1 MKNMKTVLL
10 LVIATMFFPNI
21 ANTKSLNIYSH
32 RQPYLLKPFI
42 DAYTKK
48 TGVQL
53 NVVYSSKGLAQRLV
67 AEGANS
73 PADLILTVD
82 IARLHRYED
91 LDLLA
96 NIDSKIL
103 NEKIPSYLRS
113 KNNTW
118 FGLSK
123 RTRAIAISRD
133 RMNPSDV
140 LRYED
145 LADPKLKGKICSRP
159 GSHVY
164 NRALMAS
171 IIAAKGL
178 EDAEK
183 WAKGLVSNLAKRPQ
197 GNDRSQ
203 LKSIYSGECDVAIIN
218 HYYYGKLTYSKNPD
232 HRRWSKASIIIFP
245 NQGIGD
251 RGAHVNISGG
261 GVVKYSK
268 NKKLATQFLEFLVT
282 EKAQTLYGDIN
293 FEYPINN
300 EFKLPNKLK
309 ALGTFREDNLLI
321 EDIAKL
327 APKAQEIIDTVY
339 W

>member
-1 MKNMKTVLL
+1 MKINLL
-10 LVIATMFFPNI
+10 LIIITIFISNI
-21 ANTKSLNIYSH
+21 AKAKILNIYSH

-42 DAYTKK
+42 EAYTKK
-48 TGVQL
+48 TGVKL
-53 NVVYSSKGLAQRLV
+53 NVVYSSKGLAQRLA

-82 IARLHRYED
+82 IARLYRYED
-91 LDLLA
+91 LNLLA
-96 NIDSKIL
+96 KIDSKIL
-103 NEKIPSYLRS
+103 NEKIPPYLRS

-123 RTRAIAISRD
+123 RTRAIAISRE
-133 RMNPSDV
+133 RINSGQV

-171 IIAAKGL
+171 MIAAKG
-178 EDAEK
+178 ENAAEK

-203 LKSIYSGECDVAIIN
+203 LKSIYSGECDIAIIN

-232 HRRWSKASIIIFP
+232 HRKWAKASIIVFP
-245 NQGIGD
+245 NQGNSD

-261 GVVKYSK
+261 GVVKFSK
-268 NKKLATQFLEFLVT
+268 NKEIAINFLEFLVT
-282 EKAQTLYGDIN
+282 DQAQVMYGDVN

-300 EFKLPNKLK
+300 KSKLPKRLK
-309 ALGTFREDNLLI
+309 ALGTFKEDNLLI
-321 EDIAKL
+321 EKIAKL
-327 APKAQEIIDTVY
+327 APKAQEIIDKVY

>member
-1 MKNMKTVLL
+1 MKINLL
-10 LVIATMFFPNI
+10 LIIITIFISNI
-21 ANTKSLNIYSH
+21 ANAKSLNIYSH

-42 DAYTKK
+42 EAYTKK
-48 TGVQL
+48 TGVKL
-53 NVVYSSKGLAQRLV
+53 NVVYSSKGLAQRLA

-82 IARLHRYED
+82 IARLYRYED

-96 NIDSKIL
+96 KIDSKIL
-103 NEKIPSYLRS
+103 NEKIPPYLRS

-123 RTRAIAISRD
+123 RTRAIAISRE
-133 RMNPSDV
+133 RVKSGQV

-171 IIAAKGL
+171 MIAAKG
-178 EDAEK
+178 ENDAEK

-232 HRRWSKASIIIFP
+232 HRKWAKASIIVFP
-245 NQGIGD
+245 NQGNSD

-261 GVVKYSK
+261 GVVKFSK
-268 NKKLATQFLEFLVT
+268 NKEIAINFLEFLVT
-282 EKAQTLYGDIN
+282 DQAQVMYGDVN

-300 EFKLPNKLK
+300 KSKLPKRLK
-309 ALGTFREDNLLI
+309 ALGTFKEDNLLI
-321 EDIAKL
+321 EKIAKL
-327 APKAQEIIDTVY
+327 APKAQEIIDKVY

>member
-1 MKNMKTVLL
+1 MKINLL
-10 LVIATMFFPNI
+10 LTIITIFISNI
-21 ANTKSLNIYSH
+21 ANAKSLNIYSH

-42 DAYTKK
+42 EAYTKK
-48 TGVQL
+48 TGVKL
-53 NVVYSSKGLAQRLV
+53 NVVYSSKGLAQRLA

-82 IARLHRYED
+82 IARLYRYED

-96 NIDSKIL
+96 KIDSKIL

-123 RTRAIAISRD
+123 RTRAIAISRE
-133 RMNPSDV
+133 RINSGQV

-171 IIAAKGL
+171 MIAAKG
-178 EDAEK
+178 ENAAEK

-203 LKSIYSGECDVAIIN
+203 LKSIYSGECDIAIIN

-232 HRRWSKASIIIFP
+232 HRKWAKASIIVFP
-245 NQGIGD
+245 NQGNSD

-261 GVVKYSK
+261 GVVKFSK
-268 NKKLATQFLEFLVT
+268 NKEIAINFLEFLVT
-282 EKAQTLYGDIN
+282 DQAQVMYGDVN

-300 EFKLPNKLK
+300 KSKLPKRLK
-309 ALGTFREDNLLI
+309 ALGTFKEDNLLI
-321 EDIAKL
+321 EKIAKL
-327 APKAQEIIDTVY
+327 APKAQEIIDKVY

>member
-1 MKNMKTVLL
+1 MKINLL
-10 LVIATMFFPNI
+10 LIIITIFISNI
-21 ANTKSLNIYSH
+21 ANAKSLNIYSH

-42 DAYTKK
+42 EAYTKK
-48 TGVQL
+48 TGVKL
-53 NVVYSSKGLAQRLV
+53 NVVYSSKGLAQRLA

-82 IARLHRYED
+82 IARLYRYED
-91 LDLLA
+91 LNLLA
-96 NIDSKIL
+96 KIDSKIL
-103 NEKIPSYLRS
+103 NEKIPPYLRS

-123 RTRAIAISRD
+123 RTRAIAISRE
-133 RMNPSDV
+133 RINSGQV

-171 IIAAKGL
+171 MIAAKG
-178 EDAEK
+178 ENDAEK

-203 LKSIYSGECDVAIIN
+203 LKSIYSGECDIAIIN

-232 HRRWSKASIIIFP
+232 HRKWAKASIIVFP
-245 NQGIGD
+245 NQGNSD

-261 GVVKYSK
+261 GVVKFSK
-268 NKKLATQFLEFLVT
+268 NKEIAINFLEFLVT
-282 EKAQTLYGDIN
+282 DQAQVMYGDVN

-300 EFKLPNKLK
+300 KSKLPKRLK
-309 ALGTFREDNLLI
+309 ALGTFKEDNLLI
-321 EDIAKL
+321 EKIAKL
-327 APKAQEIIDTVY
+327 APKAQEIIDKVY

>member
-1 MKNMKTVLL
+1 MKINLL
-10 LVIATMFFPNI
+10 LIIITIFISNI
-21 ANTKSLNIYSH
+21 ANAKSLNIYSH

-42 DAYTKK
+42 EAYTKK
-48 TGVQL
+48 TGIKL
-53 NVVYSSKGLAQRLV
+53 NVVYSSKGLAQRLA

-82 IARLHRYED
+82 IARLYRYED
-91 LDLLA
+91 LNLLA
-96 NIDSKIL
+96 KIDSKIL
-103 NEKIPSYLRS
+103 NEKIPPYLRS

-123 RTRAIAISRD
+123 RTRAIAISRE
-133 RMNPSDV
+133 RINTGQV

-171 IIAAKGL
+171 MIAAKG
-178 EDAEK
+178 ENDAEK

-232 HRRWSKASIIIFP
+232 HRKWAKASIIVFP
-245 NQGIGD
+245 NQGNSD

-261 GVVKYSK
+261 GVVKFSK
-268 NKKLATQFLEFLVT
+268 NKEIAINFLEFLVT
-282 EKAQTLYGDIN
+282 DQAQVMYGDVN

-300 EFKLPNKLK
+300 KSKLPKRLK
-309 ALGTFREDNLLI
+309 ALGTFKEDNLLI
-321 EDIAKL
+321 EKIAKL
-327 APKAQEIIDTVY
+327 APKAQEIIDKVY

>member
-1 MKNMKTVLL
+1 MKINLL
-10 LVIATMFFPNI
+10 LIIITIFISNI
-21 ANTKSLNIYSH
+21 ANAKILNIYSH

-42 DAYTKK
+42 EAYTKK
-48 TGVQL
+48 TGVKL
-53 NVVYSSKGLAQRLV
+53 NVVYSSKGLAQRLA

-82 IARLHRYED
+82 IARLYRYED
-91 LDLLA
+91 LGLLA
-96 NIDSKIL
+96 KIDSKIL
-103 NEKIPSYLRS
+103 NEKIPPYLRS

-123 RTRAIAISRD
+123 RTRAIAISRE
-133 RMNPSDV
+133 RINSGQV

-171 IIAAKGL
+171 MIAAKG
-178 EDAEK
+178 ENAAEK

-203 LKSIYSGECDVAIIN
+203 LKSIYSGECDIAIIN

-232 HRRWSKASIIIFP
+232 HRKWAKASIIVFP
-245 NQGIGD
+245 NQGNSD

-261 GVVKYSK
+261 GVVKFSK
-268 NKKLATQFLEFLVT
+268 NKEIAINFLEFLVT
-282 EKAQTLYGDIN
+282 DQAQVMYGDVN

-300 EFKLPNKLK
+300 KSKLPKRLK
-309 ALGTFREDNLLI
+309 ALGTFKEDNLLI
-321 EDIAKL
+321 EKIAKL
-327 APKAQEIIDTVY
+327 APKAQEIIDKVY

>member
-1 MKNMKTVLL
+1 MKINLL
-10 LVIATMFFPNI
+10 LIIITIFISNI
-21 ANTKSLNIYSH
+21 ANAESLNIYSH

-42 DAYTKK
+42 EAYTKK
-48 TGVQL
+48 TGVKL
-53 NVVYSSKGLAQRLV
+53 NVVYSSKGLAQRLA
-67 AEGANS
+67 AEGRNS

-82 IARLHRYED
+82 IARLYRYED
-91 LDLLA
+91 LNLLA
-96 NIDSKIL
+96 KIDSKIL
-103 NEKIPSYLRS
+103 NEKIPPYLRS

-123 RTRAIAISRD
+123 RTRAIAISRE
-133 RMNPSDV
+133 RINSGQV

-145 LADPKLKGKICSRP
+145 LADPKLKGKICTRP

-171 IIAAKGL
+171 MIAAKG
-178 EDAEK
+178 ENDAEK

-232 HRRWSKASIIIFP
+232 HRKWAKASIIVFP
-245 NQGIGD
+245 NQGNSD

-261 GVVKYSK
+261 GVVKFSK
-268 NKKLATQFLEFLVT
+268 NKEIAINFLEFLVT
-282 EKAQTLYGDIN
+282 DQAQVMYGDVN

-300 EFKLPNKLK
+300 KSKLPKRLK
-309 ALGTFREDNLLI
+309 ALGTFKEDNLLI
-321 EDIAKL
+321 EKIAKL
-327 APKAQEIIDTVY
+327 APKAQEIIDKVY

>member
-1 MKNMKTVLL
+1 MKINLL
-10 LVIATMFFPNI
+10 LIIITIFISNI
-21 ANTKSLNIYSH
+21 ANAKSLNIYSH

-42 DAYTKK
+42 EAYTKK
-48 TGVQL
+48 TGVKL
-53 NVVYSSKGLAQRLV
+53 NVVYSSKGLAQRLA

-82 IARLHRYED
+82 IARLYRYED

-96 NIDSKIL
+96 KIDSKIL
-103 NEKIPSYLRS
+103 NEKIPPYLRS

-123 RTRAIAISRD
+123 RTRAIAISRE
-133 RMNPSDV
+133 RINSGQV

-171 IIAAKGL
+171 MIAAKG
-178 EDAEK
+178 ENDAEK

-203 LKSIYSGECDVAIIN
+203 LKSIYSGECDIAIIN

-232 HRRWSKASIIIFP
+232 HRKWAKASIIVFP
-245 NQGIGD
+245 NQGNSD

-261 GVVKYSK
+261 GVVKFSK
-268 NKKLATQFLEFLVT
+268 NKEIAINFLEFLVT
-282 EKAQTLYGDIN
+282 DQAQVMYGDVN

-300 EFKLPNKLK
+300 KSKLPKRLK
-309 ALGTFREDNLLI
+309 ALGTFKEDNLLI
-321 EDIAKL
+321 EKIAKL
-327 APKAQEIIDTVY
+327 APKAQEIIDKVY

>member
-1 MKNMKTVLL
+1 MKINLL
-10 LVIATMFFPNI
+10 LTIITIFISNI
-21 ANTKSLNIYSH
+21 ANAKSLNIYSH

-42 DAYTKK
+42 EAYTKK
-48 TGVQL
+48 TGVKL
-53 NVVYSSKGLAQRLV
+53 NVVYSSKGLAQRLA

-73 PADLILTVD
+73 PAYLILTVD
-82 IARLHRYED
+82 IARLYRYED

-96 NIDSKIL
+96 KIDSKIL
-103 NEKIPSYLRS
+103 NEKIPPYLRS

-133 RMNPSDV
+133 RINAGQV

-171 IIAAKGL
+171 MIAAKG
-178 EDAEK
+178 ENAAEK

-232 HRRWSKASIIIFP
+232 NRKWAKASIIVFP
-245 NQGIGD
+245 NQGNSD
-251 RGAHVNISGG
+251 RGAHVNISG
-261 GVVKYSK
+261 
-268 NKKLATQFLEFLVT
+268 
-282 EKAQTLYGDIN
+282 
-293 FEYPINN
+293 
-300 EFKLPNKLK
+300 
-309 ALGTFREDNLLI
+309 
-321 EDIAKL
+321 
-327 APKAQEIIDTVY
+327 
-339 W
+339 

>member
-1 MKNMKTVLL
+1 MKINLL
-10 LVIATMFFPNI
+10 LIIITIFISNI
-21 ANTKSLNIYSH
+21 ANAKSLNIYSH

-42 DAYTKK
+42 EAYTKK
-48 TGVQL
+48 TGIKL
-53 NVVYSSKGLAQRLV
+53 NVVYSSKGLAQRLA

-82 IARLHRYED
+82 IARLYRYED
-91 LDLLA
+91 LNLLA
-96 NIDSKIL
+96 KIDSKIL
-103 NEKIPSYLRS
+103 NEKIPPYLRS

-123 RTRAIAISRD
+123 RTRAIAISRE
-133 RMNPSDV
+133 RINAGQI

-171 IIAAKGL
+171 MIAAKG
-178 EDAEK
+178 ENDAEK

-232 HRRWSKASIIIFP
+232 HRKWAKASIIVFP
-245 NQGIGD
+245 NQGNSD

-261 GVVKYSK
+261 GVVKFSK
-268 NKKLATQFLEFLVT
+268 NKEIAINFLEFLVT
-282 EKAQTLYGDIN
+282 DQAQVMYGDVN

-300 EFKLPNKLK
+300 KSKLPKRLK
-309 ALGTFREDNLLI
+309 ALGTFKEDNLLI
-321 EDIAKL
+321 EKIAKL
-327 APKAQEIIDTVY
+327 APKAQEIIDKVY

>member
-1 MKNMKTVLL
+1 MKINLL
-10 LVIATMFFPNI
+10 LIVITIFISNI
-21 ANTKSLNIYSH
+21 ANAKSLNIYSH

-42 DAYTKK
+42 EAYTKK
-48 TGVQL
+48 TGIKL
-53 NVVYSSKGLAQRLV
+53 NVVYSSKGLAQRLA

-82 IARLHRYED
+82 IARLYRYED
-91 LDLLA
+91 LNLLA
-96 NIDSKIL
+96 KIDSKIL
-103 NEKIPSYLRS
+103 NEKIPPYLRS

-123 RTRAIAISRD
+123 RTRAIAISRE
-133 RMNPSDV
+133 RINSGQV

-171 IIAAKGL
+171 MIAAKG
-178 EDAEK
+178 ENAAEK

-203 LKSIYSGECDVAIIN
+203 LKSIYSGECDIAIIN

-232 HRRWSKASIIIFP
+232 HRKWAKASIIVFP
-245 NQGIGD
+245 NQGNSD

-261 GVVKYSK
+261 GVVKFSK
-268 NKKLATQFLEFLVT
+268 NKEIAINFLEFLVT
-282 EKAQTLYGDIN
+282 DQAQVMYGDVN

-300 EFKLPNKLK
+300 KSKLPKRLK
-309 ALGTFREDNLLI
+309 ALGTFKEDNLLI
-321 EDIAKL
+321 EKIAKL
-327 APKAQEIIDTVY
+327 APKAQEIIDKVY

>member
-1 MKNMKTVLL
+1 MKINLL
-10 LVIATMFFPNI
+10 LIIITIFISNI
-21 ANTKSLNIYSH
+21 ANAKSLNIYSH

-42 DAYTKK
+42 EAYTKK
-48 TGVQL
+48 TGIKL
-53 NVVYSSKGLAQRLV
+53 NVVYSSKGLAQRLA

-82 IARLHRYED
+82 IARLYRYED

-96 NIDSKIL
+96 KIDSKIL
-103 NEKIPSYLRS
+103 NEKIPPYLRS

-123 RTRAIAISRD
+123 RTRAIAISRE
-133 RMNPSDV
+133 RINSGQV

-145 LADPKLKGKICSRP
+145 LADPKLKGKICTRP

-171 IIAAKGL
+171 MIAAKG
-178 EDAEK
+178 ENDAEK

-232 HRRWSKASIIIFP
+232 HRKWAKASIIVFP
-245 NQGIGD
+245 NQGNSD

-261 GVVKYSK
+261 GVVKFSK
-268 NKKLATQFLEFLVT
+268 NKEIAINFLEFLVT
-282 EKAQTLYGDIN
+282 DQAQVMYGDVN

-300 EFKLPNKLK
+300 KSKLPKRLK
-309 ALGTFREDNLLI
+309 ALGTFKEDNLLI
-321 EDIAKL
+321 EKIAKL
-327 APKAQEIIDTVY
+327 APKAQEIIDKVY

>member
-1 MKNMKTVLL
+1 MKINLL
-10 LVIATMFFPNI
+10 LIIITIFISNI
-21 ANTKSLNIYSH
+21 ANAKSLNIYSH

-42 DAYTKK
+42 EAYTKK
-48 TGVQL
+48 TGIKL
-53 NVVYSSKGLAQRLV
+53 NVVYSSKGLAQRLA

-82 IARLHRYED
+82 IARLYRYED

-96 NIDSKIL
+96 KIDSKIL
-103 NEKIPSYLRS
+103 YEKIPSYLRS

-123 RTRAIAISRD
+123 RTRAIAISRE
-133 RMNPSDV
+133 RVKSGQV

-145 LADPKLKGKICSRP
+145 LADPKLKGKICTRP

-171 IIAAKGL
+171 MIAAKG
-178 EDAEK
+178 ENDAEK

-232 HRRWSKASIIIFP
+232 HRKWAKASIIVLP
-245 NQGIGD
+245 NQGNSD

-261 GVVKYSK
+261 GVVKFSK
-268 NKKLATQFLEFLVT
+268 NKDIAINFLEFLVSDQ
-282 EKAQTLYGDIN
+282 AQVMYGDVN

-300 EFKLPNKLK
+300 KSKLPKRLK
-309 ALGTFREDNLLI
+309 ALGTFKEDNLLI
-321 EDIAKL
+321 EKIAKL
-327 APKAQEIIDTVY
+327 APKAQEIIDKVY

>member
-1 MKNMKTVLL
+1 MKINLL
-10 LVIATMFFPNI
+10 LIIITIFISNI
-21 ANTKSLNIYSH
+21 ANAKSLNIYSH

-42 DAYTKK
+42 EAYTKK
-48 TGVQL
+48 TGVKL
-53 NVVYSSKGLAQRLV
+53 NVVYSSKGLAQRLA

-82 IARLHRYED
+82 IARLYRYED
-91 LDLLA
+91 LNLLA
-96 NIDSKIL
+96 KIDSKIL
-103 NEKIPSYLRS
+103 NEKIPPYLRS

-123 RTRAIAISRD
+123 RTRAIAISRE
-133 RMNPSDV
+133 RINSGQV

-171 IIAAKGL
+171 MIAAKG
-178 EDAEK
+178 ENAAEK

-203 LKSIYSGECDVAIIN
+203 LKSIYSGECDIAIIN

-232 HRRWSKASIIIFP
+232 HRKWAKASIIVFP
-245 NQGIGD
+245 NQGNSD

-261 GVVKYSK
+261 GVVKFSK
-268 NKKLATQFLEFLVT
+268 NKEIAINFLEFLVT
-282 EKAQTLYGDIN
+282 DQAQVMYGDVN

-300 EFKLPNKLK
+300 KSKLPKRLK
-309 ALGTFREDNLLI
+309 ALGTFKEDNLLI
-321 EDIAKL
+321 EKIAKL
-327 APKAQEIIDTVY
+327 APKAQEIIDKVY

>member
-1 MKNMKTVLL
+1 MKINLL
-10 LVIATMFFPNI
+10 LIIITIFISNI
-21 ANTKSLNIYSH
+21 ANAKSLNIYSH

-42 DAYTKK
+42 EAYTKK
-48 TGVQL
+48 TGVKL
-53 NVVYSSKGLAQRLV
+53 NVVYSSKGLAQRLA

-82 IARLHRYED
+82 IARLYRYED

-96 NIDSKIL
+96 KIDSKIL

-123 RTRAIAISRD
+123 RTRAIAISRE
-133 RMNPSDV
+133 RVKSGQV

-171 IIAAKGL
+171 MIAAKG
-178 EDAEK
+178 ENDAEK

-232 HRRWSKASIIIFP
+232 HRKWAKASIIVFP
-245 NQGIGD
+245 NQGNSD

-261 GVVKYSK
+261 GVVKFSK
-268 NKKLATQFLEFLVT
+268 NKEIAINFLEFLVT
-282 EKAQTLYGDIN
+282 DQAQVMYGDVN

-300 EFKLPNKLK
+300 KSKLPKRLK
-309 ALGTFREDNLLI
+309 ALGTFKEDNLLI
-321 EDIAKL
+321 EKIAKL
-327 APKAQEIIDTVY
+327 APKAQEIIDKVY

>member
-1 MKNMKTVLL
+1 MKINLL
-10 LVIATMFFPNI
+10 LIIITIFISNI
-21 ANTKSLNIYSH
+21 ANAKSLNIYSH

-42 DAYTKK
+42 EAYTKK
-48 TGVQL
+48 TGVKL
-53 NVVYSSKGLAQRLV
+53 NVVYSSKGLAQRLA

-82 IARLHRYED
+82 IARLYRYED
-91 LDLLA
+91 LSLLA
-96 NIDSKIL
+96 KIDSKIL
-103 NEKIPSYLRS
+103 NEKIPPYLRS

-123 RTRAIAISRD
+123 RTRAIAISRE
-133 RMNPSDV
+133 RINAGQV

-171 IIAAKGL
+171 MIAAKG
-178 EDAEK
+178 ENAAEK

-203 LKSIYSGECDVAIIN
+203 LKSIYSGECDIAIIN

-232 HRRWSKASIIIFP
+232 HRKWAKASIIVFP
-245 NQGIGD
+245 NQGNSD

-261 GVVKYSK
+261 GVVKFSK
-268 NKKLATQFLEFLVT
+268 NKEIAINFLEFLVT
-282 EKAQTLYGDIN
+282 DQAQVMYGDVN

-300 EFKLPNKLK
+300 KSKLPKRLK
-309 ALGTFREDNLLI
+309 ALGTFKEDNLLI
-321 EDIAKL
+321 EKIAKL
-327 APKAQEIIDTVY
+327 APKAQEIIDKVY

>member
-1 MKNMKTVLL
+1 MKISILSIMAIVFISN
-10 LVIATMFFPNI
+10 LVNAQ
-21 ANTKSLNIYSH
+21 SLNIYSH

-42 DAYTKK
+42 EAYTKK
-48 TGVQL
+48 TGVKL
-53 NVVYSSKGLAQRLV
+53 NVVYSSKGLAQRLA

-82 IARLHRYED
+82 IARLYRYED
-91 LDLLA
+91 LGLLA
-96 NIDSKIL
+96 KIVSKIL
-103 NEKIPSYLRS
+103 NEKIPPYLRS

-123 RTRAIAISRD
+123 RTRAIAVSKN
-133 RMNPSDV
+133 RMNSGDV

-171 IIAAKGL
+171 IIAANG
-178 EDAEK
+178 EVYAEK

-203 LKSIYSGECDVAIIN
+203 IKSIYSGECDVAIIN
-218 HYYYGKLTYSKNPD
+218 HYYYGKLTYSKNSD
-232 HRRWSKASIIIFP
+232 HQKWAKASFIVFP
-245 NQGIGD
+245 NQGSND

-261 GVVKYSK
+261 GVVKFSK
-268 NKKLATQFLEFLVT
+268 NKEMAINFLEFLVD
-282 EKAQTLYGDIN
+282 EEAQILYGDVN

-300 EFKLPNKLK
+300 KSKLPKRLK
-309 ALGTFREDNLLI
+309 ALGTFKEDNLLI
-321 EDIAKL
+321 EEIAKL
-327 APKAQEIIDTVY
+327 APKAQEIIDKVY

>member
-1 MKNMKTVLL
+1 M
-10 LVIATMFFPNI
+10 A
-21 ANTKSLNIYSH
+21 
-32 RQPYLLKPFI
+32 
-42 DAYTKK
+42 
-48 TGVQL
+48 
-53 NVVYSSKGLAQRLV
+53 

-73 PADLILTVD
+73 TADLILTVD
-82 IARLHRYED
+82 IARLDRYED

-96 NIDSKIL
+96 KIDSKIL
-103 NEKIPSYLRS
+103 NEKIPPYLRS

-123 RTRAIAISRD
+123 RTRAIAISRE
-133 RMNPSDV
+133 RINSGQV

-171 IIAAKGL
+171 MIAAKG
-178 EDAEK
+178 ENDAEK

-232 HRRWSKASIIIFP
+232 HRKWAKASIIVFP
-245 NQGIGD
+245 NQGNSD

-261 GVVKYSK
+261 GVVKFSK
-268 NKKLATQFLEFLVT
+268 NKEIAINFLEFLVT
-282 EKAQTLYGDIN
+282 DQAQVIYGDVN

-300 EFKLPNKLK
+300 KSKLPKRLK
-309 ALGTFREDNLLI
+309 ALGTFKEDNLLI
-321 EDIAKL
+321 ENIAKL
-327 APKAQEIIDTVY
+327 APKAQEIIDKVY

>member
-1 MKNMKTVLL
+1 MKINLL
-10 LVIATMFFPNI
+10 LIIITIFISNI
-21 ANTKSLNIYSH
+21 ANAKSLNIYSH

-42 DAYTKK
+42 EAYTKK
-48 TGVQL
+48 TGVKL
-53 NVVYSSKGLAQRLV
+53 NVVYSSKGLAQRLA

-82 IARLHRYED
+82 IARLYRYED
-91 LDLLA
+91 LNLLA
-96 NIDSKIL
+96 KIDSKIL
-103 NEKIPSYLRS
+103 NEKIPPYLRS

-123 RTRAIAISRD
+123 RTRAIAISRE
-133 RMNPSDV
+133 RVKSGQV

-145 LADPKLKGKICSRP
+145 LADPKLKGKICTRP

-171 IIAAKGL
+171 MIAAKG
-178 EDAEK
+178 ENDAEK

-232 HRRWSKASIIIFP
+232 HRKWAKASIIVFP
-245 NQGIGD
+245 NQGNSD

-261 GVVKYSK
+261 GVVKFSK
-268 NKKLATQFLEFLVT
+268 NKEIAINFLEFLVT
-282 EKAQTLYGDIN
+282 DQAQVMYGDVN

-300 EFKLPNKLK
+300 KSKLPKRLK
-309 ALGTFREDNLLI
+309 ALGTFKEDNLLI
-321 EDIAKL
+321 EKIAKL
-327 APKAQEIIDTVY
+327 APKAQEIIDKVY

>member
-1 MKNMKTVLL
+1 M
-10 LVIATMFFPNI
+10 A
-21 ANTKSLNIYSH
+21 
-32 RQPYLLKPFI
+32 
-42 DAYTKK
+42 
-48 TGVQL
+48 
-53 NVVYSSKGLAQRLV
+53 

-82 IARLHRYED
+82 IARLYRYED

-96 NIDSKIL
+96 KIDSKIL

-123 RTRAIAISRD
+123 RTRAIAISRE
-133 RMNPSDV
+133 RINSGQV

-145 LADPKLKGKICSRP
+145 LADPKLKGKICTRP

-171 IIAAKGL
+171 MIAAKG
-178 EDAEK
+178 ENDAEK

-232 HRRWSKASIIIFP
+232 HRKWAKASIIVFP
-245 NQGIGD
+245 NQGNSD

-261 GVVKYSK
+261 GVVKFSK
-268 NKKLATQFLEFLVT
+268 NKEIAINFLEFLVT
-282 EKAQTLYGDIN
+282 DQAQVMYGDVN

-300 EFKLPNKLK
+300 KSKLPKRLK
-309 ALGTFREDNLLI
+309 ALGTFKEDNLLI
-321 EDIAKL
+321 EKIAKL
-327 APKAQEIIDTVY
+327 APKAQEIIDKVY

>member
-1 MKNMKTVLL
+1 MKINLL
-10 LVIATMFFPNI
+10 LIIITIFISNI
-21 ANTKSLNIYSH
+21 ANAKSLNIYSH

-42 DAYTKK
+42 EAYTKK
-48 TGVQL
+48 TGIKL
-53 NVVYSSKGLAQRLV
+53 NVVYSSKGLAQRLA

-82 IARLHRYED
+82 IARLYRYED
-91 LDLLA
+91 LNLLA
-96 NIDSKIL
+96 KINSKIL
-103 NEKIPSYLRS
+103 NEKIPPYLRS

-123 RTRAIAISRD
+123 RTRAIAISRE
-133 RMNPSDV
+133 RVKSGQV

-145 LADPKLKGKICSRP
+145 LADPKLKGKICTRP

-171 IIAAKGL
+171 MIAAKG
-178 EDAEK
+178 ENDAEK

-232 HRRWSKASIIIFP
+232 HRKWAKASIIVFP
-245 NQGIGD
+245 NQGNSD

-261 GVVKYSK
+261 GVVKFSK
-268 NKKLATQFLEFLVT
+268 NKEIAINFLEFLVT
-282 EKAQTLYGDIN
+282 DQAQVMYGDVN

-300 EFKLPNKLK
+300 KSKLPKRLK
-309 ALGTFREDNLLI
+309 ALGTFKEDNLLI
-321 EDIAKL
+321 EKIAKL
-327 APKAQEIIDTVY
+327 APKAQEIIDKVY

>member
-1 MKNMKTVLL
+1 MKINLILIIIT
-10 LVIATMFFPNI
+10 IFISNI
-21 ANTKSLNIYSH
+21 ANAKSLNIYSH

-42 DAYTKK
+42 EAYTKK
-48 TGVQL
+48 TGIKL
-53 NVVYSSKGLAQRLV
+53 NVVYSSKGLAQRLA

-82 IARLHRYED
+82 IARLYRYED
-91 LDLLA
+91 LNLLA
-96 NIDSKIL
+96 KINSKIL
-103 NEKIPSYLRS
+103 NEKIPPYLRS

-123 RTRAIAISRD
+123 RTRAIAISRE
-133 RMNPSDV
+133 RINSGQV

-171 IIAAKGL
+171 MIAAKG
-178 EDAEK
+178 ENAAEK

-232 HRRWSKASIIIFP
+232 HRKWAKASIIVFP
-245 NQGIGD
+245 NQGNSD

-261 GVVKYSK
+261 GVVKFSK
-268 NKKLATQFLEFLVT
+268 NKEIAINFLEFLVT
-282 EKAQTLYGDIN
+282 DQAQVMYGDVN

-300 EFKLPNKLK
+300 KSKLPKRLK
-309 ALGTFREDNLLI
+309 ALGTFKEDNLLI
-321 EDIAKL
+321 EKIAKL
-327 APKAQEIIDTVY
+327 APKAQEIIDKVY

>member
-1 MKNMKTVLL
+1 MKINLL
-10 LVIATMFFPNI
+10 LIIITIFISNI
-21 ANTKSLNIYSH
+21 ANAKSLNIYSH

-42 DAYTKK
+42 EAYTKK
-48 TGVQL
+48 TGVKL
-53 NVVYSSKGLAQRLV
+53 NVVYSSKGLAQRLA

-82 IARLHRYED
+82 IARLYRYED

-96 NIDSKIL
+96 KIDSKIL
-103 NEKIPSYLRS
+103 NEKIPPYLRS

-123 RTRAIAISRD
+123 RTRAIAISRE
-133 RMNPSDV
+133 RINSGQV

-171 IIAAKGL
+171 MIAAKG
-178 EDAEK
+178 ENAAEK

-203 LKSIYSGECDVAIIN
+203 LKSIYSGECDIAIIN

-232 HRRWSKASIIIFP
+232 HRKWAKASIIVFP
-245 NQGIGD
+245 NQGNSD

-261 GVVKYSK
+261 GVVKFSK
-268 NKKLATQFLEFLVT
+268 NKEIAINFLEFLVT
-282 EKAQTLYGDIN
+282 DQAQVMYGDVN

-300 EFKLPNKLK
+300 KSKLPKRLK
-309 ALGTFREDNLLI
+309 ALGTFKEDNLLI
-321 EDIAKL
+321 EKIAKL
-327 APKAQEIIDTVY
+327 APKAQEIIDKVY

>member
-1 MKNMKTVLL
+1 MKINLL
-10 LVIATMFFPNI
+10 LIIITIFISNI
-21 ANTKSLNIYSH
+21 ANAKSLNIYSH

-42 DAYTKK
+42 EAYTKK
-48 TGVQL
+48 TGIKL
-53 NVVYSSKGLAQRLV
+53 NVVYSSKGLAQRLA
-67 AEGANS
+67 AEGGNS

-82 IARLHRYED
+82 IARLYRYED
-91 LDLLA
+91 LNLLA
-96 NIDSKIL
+96 KIDSKIL
-103 NEKIPSYLRS
+103 NEKIPPYLRS

-123 RTRAIAISRD
+123 RTRAIAISRE
-133 RMNPSDV
+133 RINSGQV

-171 IIAAKGL
+171 MIAAKG
-178 EDAEK
+178 ESDAEK

-232 HRRWSKASIIIFP
+232 HRKWAKASIIVFP
-245 NQGIGD
+245 NQGNSD

-261 GVVKYSK
+261 GVVKFSK
-268 NKKLATQFLEFLVT
+268 NKEIAINFLEFLVT
-282 EKAQTLYGDIN
+282 DQAQVMYGDVN

-300 EFKLPNKLK
+300 KSKLPKRLK
-309 ALGTFREDNLLI
+309 ALGTFKEDNLLI
-321 EDIAKL
+321 EKIAKL
-327 APKAQEIIDTVY
+327 APKAQEIIDKVY

>member
-1 MKNMKTVLL
+1 MKINLL
-10 LVIATMFFPNI
+10 LIIITIFISNI
-21 ANTKSLNIYSH
+21 ANAKSLNIYSH

-42 DAYTKK
+42 EAYTKK
-48 TGVQL
+48 TGIKL
-53 NVVYSSKGLAQRLV
+53 NVVYSSKGLAQRLA

-82 IARLHRYED
+82 IARLYRYED
-91 LDLLA
+91 LNLLA
-96 NIDSKIL
+96 KIDSKIL
-103 NEKIPSYLRS
+103 NEKIPPYLRS

-123 RTRAIAISRD
+123 RTRAIAISRE
-133 RMNPSDV
+133 RINSGQV

-171 IIAAKGL
+171 MIAAKG
-178 EDAEK
+178 ENNAEK

-232 HRRWSKASIIIFP
+232 HRKWAKASIIVFP
-245 NQGIGD
+245 NQGNSD

-261 GVVKYSK
+261 GVVKFSK
-268 NKKLATQFLEFLVT
+268 NKEIAINFLEFLVT
-282 EKAQTLYGDIN
+282 DQAQVMYGDVN

-300 EFKLPNKLK
+300 KSKLPKRLK
-309 ALGTFREDNLLI
+309 ALGTFKEDNLLI
-321 EDIAKL
+321 EKIAKL
-327 APKAQEIIDTVY
+327 APKAQEIIDKVY

>member
-1 MKNMKTVLL
+1 MKINLL
-10 LVIATMFFPNI
+10 LIIITIFISNI
-21 ANTKSLNIYSH
+21 ANAKSLNIYSH

-42 DAYTKK
+42 EAYTKK
-48 TGVQL
+48 TGVKL
-53 NVVYSSKGLAQRLV
+53 NVVYSSKGLAQRLA

-96 NIDSKIL
+96 KIDSKIL
-103 NEKIPSYLRS
+103 NEKIPPYLRS

-123 RTRAIAISRD
+123 RTRAIAISRE
-133 RMNPSDV
+133 RVKSGQV

-171 IIAAKGL
+171 MIAAKG
-178 EDAEK
+178 ENDAEK

-232 HRRWSKASIIIFP
+232 HRKWAKASIIVFP
-245 NQGIGD
+245 NQGNSD

-261 GVVKYSK
+261 GVVKFSK
-268 NKKLATQFLEFLVT
+268 NKEIAINFLEFLVT
-282 EKAQTLYGDIN
+282 DQAQVMYGDVN

-300 EFKLPNKLK
+300 KSKLPKRLK
-309 ALGTFREDNLLI
+309 ALGTFKEDNLLI
-321 EDIAKL
+321 EKIAKL
-327 APKAQEIIDTVY
+327 APKAQEIIDKVY

>member
-1 MKNMKTVLL
+1 MKINLL
-10 LVIATMFFPNI
+10 LIIITIFISNI
-21 ANTKSLNIYSH
+21 ANAKSLNIYSH

-42 DAYTKK
+42 EAYTKK
-48 TGVQL
+48 TGVKL
-53 NVVYSSKGLAQRLV
+53 NVVYSSKGLAQRLA

-82 IARLHRYED
+82 IARLYRYED

-96 NIDSKIL
+96 KIDSKIL
-103 NEKIPSYLRS
+103 HEKIPSYLRS

-123 RTRAIAISRD
+123 RTRAIAISRE
-133 RMNPSDV
+133 RINSGQV

-171 IIAAKGL
+171 MIAAKG
-178 EDAEK
+178 ENAAEK

-203 LKSIYSGECDVAIIN
+203 LKSIYSGECDIAIIN

-232 HRRWSKASIIIFP
+232 HRKWAKASIIVFP
-245 NQGIGD
+245 NQGNSD

-261 GVVKYSK
+261 GVVKFSK
-268 NKKLATQFLEFLVT
+268 NKEIAINFLEFLVT
-282 EKAQTLYGDIN
+282 DQAQVMYGDVN

-300 EFKLPNKLK
+300 KSKLPKRLK
-309 ALGTFREDNLLI
+309 ALGTFKEDNLLI
-321 EDIAKL
+321 EKIAKL
-327 APKAQEIIDTVY
+327 APKAQEIIDKVY

>member
-1 MKNMKTVLL
+1 M
-10 LVIATMFFPNI
+10 
-21 ANTKSLNIYSH
+21 Y
-32 RQPYLLKPFI
+32 
-42 DAYTKK
+42 
-48 TGVQL
+48 
-53 NVVYSSKGLAQRLV
+53 
-67 AEGANS
+67 
-73 PADLILTVD
+73 
-82 IARLHRYED
+82 RYED

-96 NIDSKIL
+96 KIDSKIL
-103 NEKIPSYLRS
+103 IENIPPYLRS

-123 RTRAIAISRD
+123 RTRAIAVSKD
-133 RMNPSDV
+133 RMNSGDV

-171 IIAAKGL
+171 IIAAKGAD
-178 EDAEK
+178 DAEK

-232 HRRWSKASIIIFP
+232 HRKWAKASIIVFP
-245 NQGIGD
+245 NQGPGD

-261 GVVKYSK
+261 GVVKFSK
-268 NKKLATQFLEFLVT
+268 NKETATKFLEFLVT
-282 EKAQTLYGDIN
+282 DEAQILYGDVN

-300 EFKLPNKLK
+300 KSKLPKRLK
-309 ALGTFREDNLLI
+309 ALGTFKEDSLLI

-327 APKAQEIIDTVY
+327 APKAQDIIDTVSVSY
-339 W
+339 THLTLPTNREV

>member
-1 MKNMKTVLL
+1 MKINLL
-10 LVIATMFFPNI
+10 LIIITIFISNI
-21 ANTKSLNIYSH
+21 ANAKILNIYSH

-42 DAYTKK
+42 EAYTKK
-48 TGVQL
+48 TGIKL
-53 NVVYSSKGLAQRLV
+53 NVVYSSKGLAQRLA

-82 IARLHRYED
+82 IARLYRYED
-91 LDLLA
+91 LNLLA
-96 NIDSKIL
+96 KIDSKIL
-103 NEKIPSYLRS
+103 NEKIPPYLRS

-123 RTRAIAISRD
+123 RTRAIAISRE
-133 RMNPSDV
+133 RINSGQV

-145 LADPKLKGKICSRP
+145 LADPKLKGKICTRP

-171 IIAAKGL
+171 MIAAKG
-178 EDAEK
+178 ENDAEK

-232 HRRWSKASIIIFP
+232 HRKWAKASIIVFP
-245 NQGIGD
+245 NQGNSD

-261 GVVKYSK
+261 GVVKFSK
-268 NKKLATQFLEFLVT
+268 NKEIAINFLEFLVT
-282 EKAQTLYGDIN
+282 DQAQVMYGDVN

-300 EFKLPNKLK
+300 KSKLPKRLK
-309 ALGTFREDNLLI
+309 ALGTFKEDNLLI
-321 EDIAKL
+321 EKIAKL
-327 APKAQEIIDTVY
+327 APKAQEIIDKVY

>member
-1 MKNMKTVLL
+1 MKISILSIMAIVFISN
-10 LVIATMFFPNI
+10 LVNAQ
-21 ANTKSLNIYSH
+21 SLNIYSH

-42 DAYTKK
+42 EAYTKK
-48 TGVQL
+48 TGVKL
-53 NVVYSSKGLAQRLV
+53 NVVYSSKGLAQRLA

-82 IARLHRYED
+82 IARLYRYED

-96 NIDSKIL
+96 KLDSKIL
-103 NEKIPSYLRS
+103 NEKIPPYLRS

-123 RTRAIAISRD
+123 RTRAIAVSKN
-133 RMNPSDV
+133 RMNSGDV

-171 IIAAKGL
+171 IIAANG
-178 EDAEK
+178 EVYAEK

-203 LKSIYSGECDVAIIN
+203 IKSIYSGECDVAIIN
-218 HYYYGKLTYSKNPD
+218 HYYYGKLTYSKNSD
-232 HRRWSKASIIIFP
+232 HQKWAKASFIVFP
-245 NQGIGD
+245 NQGSND

-261 GVVKYSK
+261 GVVKFSK
-268 NKKLATQFLEFLVT
+268 NKEMAINFLEFLVD
-282 EKAQTLYGDIN
+282 EEAQILYGDVN

-300 EFKLPNKLK
+300 KSKLPKRLK
-309 ALGTFREDNLLI
+309 ALGTFKEDNLLI
-321 EDIAKL
+321 EEIAKL
-327 APKAQEIIDTVY
+327 APKAQEIIDKVY

>member
-1 MKNMKTVLL
+1 MKINLL
-10 LVIATMFFPNI
+10 LIIITIFISNI
-21 ANTKSLNIYSH
+21 ANAKSLNIYSH

-42 DAYTKK
+42 EAYTKK
-48 TGVQL
+48 TGVKL
-53 NVVYSSKGLAQRLV
+53 NVVYSSKGLAQRLA

-82 IARLHRYED
+82 IARLYRYED
-91 LDLLA
+91 LNLLA
-96 NIDSKIL
+96 KIDSKIL
-103 NEKIPSYLRS
+103 NEKIPPYLRS

-123 RTRAIAISRD
+123 RTRAIAISRE
-133 RMNPSDV
+133 RINSGQV

-171 IIAAKGL
+171 MIAAKG
-178 EDAEK
+178 ENDAEK

-232 HRRWSKASIIIFP
+232 HRKWAKASIIVFP
-245 NQGIGD
+245 NQGNSD

-261 GVVKYSK
+261 GVVKFSK
-268 NKKLATQFLEFLVT
+268 NKEIAINFLEFLVT
-282 EKAQTLYGDIN
+282 DQAQVMYGDVN

-300 EFKLPNKLK
+300 KSKLPKRLK
-309 ALGTFREDNLLI
+309 ALGTFKEDNLLI
-321 EDIAKL
+321 EKIAKL

>member
-1 MKNMKTVLL
+1 MKINLL
-10 LVIATMFFPNI
+10 LIIITIFISNI
-21 ANTKSLNIYSH
+21 ANAKSLNIYSH

-42 DAYTKK
+42 EAYTKK
-48 TGVQL
+48 TGVKL
-53 NVVYSSKGLAQRLV
+53 NVVYSSKGLAQRLA
-67 AEGANS
+67 AEGTNS

-96 NIDSKIL
+96 KIDSKIL
-103 NEKIPSYLRS
+103 NKKIPSYLIS

-123 RTRAIAISRD
+123 RTRAIAISRE
-133 RMNPSDV
+133 RINSGQV

-171 IIAAKGL
+171 MIAAKG
-178 EDAEK
+178 ENAAEK

-232 HRRWSKASIIIFP
+232 HRKWAKASIIVFP
-245 NQGIGD
+245 NQGNSD

-261 GVVKYSK
+261 GVVKFSK
-268 NKKLATQFLEFLVT
+268 NKEIAINFLEFLVT
-282 EKAQTLYGDIN
+282 DQAQVMYGDVN

-300 EFKLPNKLK
+300 KSKLPKRLK
-309 ALGTFREDNLLI
+309 ALGTFKEDNLLI
-321 EDIAKL
+321 EKIAKL
-327 APKAQEIIDTVY
+327 APKAQEIIDKVY

>member
-1 MKNMKTVLL
+1 MKINLL
-10 LVIATMFFPNI
+10 LIIITIFISNI
-21 ANTKSLNIYSH
+21 ANAKILNIYSH

-42 DAYTKK
+42 EAYTKK
-48 TGVQL
+48 TGVKL
-53 NVVYSSKGLAQRLV
+53 NVVYSSKGLAQRLA

-82 IARLHRYED
+82 IARLYRYED
-91 LDLLA
+91 LGLLA
-96 NIDSKIL
+96 KIDSKIL
-103 NEKIPSYLRS
+103 NKKIPPYLRS

-123 RTRAIAISRD
+123 RTRAIAISRE
-133 RMNPSDV
+133 RINSGQV

-171 IIAAKGL
+171 MIAAKG
-178 EDAEK
+178 ENDAEK

-232 HRRWSKASIIIFP
+232 HRKWAKASIIVFP
-245 NQGIGD
+245 NQGNSD

-261 GVVKYSK
+261 GVVKFSK
-268 NKKLATQFLEFLVT
+268 NKEIAINFLEFLVT
-282 EKAQTLYGDIN
+282 DQAQVMYGDVN

-300 EFKLPNKLK
+300 KSKLPKRLK
-309 ALGTFREDNLLI
+309 ALGTFKEDNLLI
-321 EDIAKL
+321 EKIAKL
-327 APKAQEIIDTVY
+327 APKAQEIIDKVY

>member
-1 MKNMKTVLL
+1 MKINLL
-10 LVIATMFFPNI
+10 LIIITIFISNI
-21 ANTKSLNIYSH
+21 ANAKSLNIYSH

-42 DAYTKK
+42 EAYTKK
-48 TGVQL
+48 TGIKL
-53 NVVYSSKGLAQRLV
+53 NVVYSSKGLAQRLA

-82 IARLHRYED
+82 IARLYRYED
-91 LDLLA
+91 LNLLA
-96 NIDSKIL
+96 KIDSKIL
-103 NEKIPSYLRS
+103 NEKIPPYLRS

-123 RTRAIAISRD
+123 RTRAIAISRE
-133 RMNPSDV
+133 RIKSGQV

-171 IIAAKGL
+171 MIAAKG
-178 EDAEK
+178 ENDAEK

-232 HRRWSKASIIIFP
+232 HRKWAKASIIVFP
-245 NQGIGD
+245 NQGNSD

-261 GVVKYSK
+261 GVVKFSK
-268 NKKLATQFLEFLVT
+268 NKEIAINFLEFLVT
-282 EKAQTLYGDIN
+282 DQAQVMYGDVN

-300 EFKLPNKLK
+300 KSKLPKRLK
-309 ALGTFREDNLLI
+309 ALGTFKEDNLLI
-321 EDIAKL
+321 EKIAKL
-327 APKAQEIIDTVY
+327 APKAQEIIDKVY

>member
-1 MKNMKTVLL
+1 MKINLL
-10 LVIATMFFPNI
+10 LIIITIFISNI
-21 ANTKSLNIYSH
+21 ANAKSLNIYSH

-42 DAYTKK
+42 EAYTKK
-48 TGVQL
+48 TGIKL
-53 NVVYSSKGLAQRLV
+53 NVVYSSKGLAQRLA

-82 IARLHRYED
+82 IARLYRYED
-91 LDLLA
+91 LNLLA
-96 NIDSKIL
+96 KINSKIL
-103 NEKIPSYLRS
+103 NEKIPPYLRS

-123 RTRAIAISRD
+123 RTRAIAISRE
-133 RMNPSDV
+133 RVKSGQV

-171 IIAAKGL
+171 MIAAKG
-178 EDAEK
+178 ENAAEK

-203 LKSIYSGECDVAIIN
+203 LKSIYSGECDIAIIN

-232 HRRWSKASIIIFP
+232 HRKWAKASIIVFP
-245 NQGIGD
+245 NQGNSD

-261 GVVKYSK
+261 GVVKFSK
-268 NKKLATQFLEFLVT
+268 NKEIAINFLEFLVT
-282 EKAQTLYGDIN
+282 DQAQVMYGDVN

-300 EFKLPNKLK
+300 KSKLPKRLK
-309 ALGTFREDNLLI
+309 ALGTFKEDNLLI
-321 EDIAKL
+321 EKIAKL
-327 APKAQEIIDTVY
+327 APKAQEIIDKVY